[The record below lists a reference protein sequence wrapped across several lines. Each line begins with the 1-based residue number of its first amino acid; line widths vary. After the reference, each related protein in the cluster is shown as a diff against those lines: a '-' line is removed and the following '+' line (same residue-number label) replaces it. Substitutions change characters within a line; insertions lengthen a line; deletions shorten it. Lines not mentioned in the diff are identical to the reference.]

1 MPSFI
6 YIFYYEGTYP
16 YVTSTNT
23 TIGAVCTGLGIPI
36 KYIGEVIGVVKAY
49 STRVGL
55 GPFVTEQ
62 KNVRYKELFVFIII
76 FKWFA
81 RYFKGDRRSF
91 ASVG

>member
-1 MPSFI
+1 M
-6 YIFYYEGTYP
+6 
-16 YVTSTNT
+16 TSTNT

-62 KNVRYKELFVFIII
+62 KNVRYKELFVLVIVII
-76 FKWFA
+76 FK
-81 RYFKGDRRSF
+81 
-91 ASVG
+91 